1 MKWSD
6 LKNEVGAKLPMLGNL
21 LAGRAGEAVGQLV
34 ADVLGVEAKPE
45 RVFEALQNNPDA
57 LLKLEKFKCNHE
69 YQLQQ
74 LALEHMKVQA
84 QDRRHAREQHHGH
97 WMPSALTLILA
108 MLVASIFAVLVTREL
123 SASVSDIVY
132 MIAGQVLTAFLTT
145 VSFWVGTSKS
155 SADKTKIIGGK

>member
-6 LKNEVGAKLPMLGNL
+6 LKNEIGAKLPMLGHL
-21 LAGRAGEAVGQLV
+21 LAGRSGEAVGQLI

-45 RVFEALQNNPDA
+45 RVFYALQNNPDA
-57 LLKLEKFKCNHE
+57 LIKLEKFKRDHE

-74 LALEHMKVQA
+74 LALEQMKVRA
-84 QDRRHAREQHHGH
+84 QDRRHAREQHNGH

-108 MLVASIFAVLVTREL
+108 MLVASIFAALVTLDL
-123 SASVSDIVY
+123 SDSVSNIVY

-155 SADKTKIIGGK
+155 SADKTKILGEK